1 MMWSRSATR
10 AARQTS
16 RNTSLK
22 RSSAKASSPTR
33 RSSQHS
39 MAHKK
44 GLHGELIA
52 ACDPPDQHFVR
63 GNFPC
68 RGMLRP
74 RGGRSVRI
82 KATVMAIPYNHA
94 PANQV

>member
-1 MMWSRSATR
+1 
-10 AARQTS
+10 
-16 RNTSLK
+16 
-22 RSSAKASSPTR
+22 
-33 RSSQHS
+33 

-74 RGGRSVRI
+74 LGGRSRPD
-82 KATVMAIPYNHA
+82 KGDSHGYPL
-94 PANQV
+94 

>member
-1 MMWSRSATR
+1 
-10 AARQTS
+10 
-16 RNTSLK
+16 
-22 RSSAKASSPTR
+22 
-33 RSSQHS
+33 

-68 RGMLRP
+68 CGMLRP
-74 RGGRSVRI
+74 RDGRSRPD
-82 KATVMAIPYNHA
+82 KGDSHGYPL
-94 PANQV
+94 